1 MLLPSDVDCGQPE
14 NIEHGTW
21 RLLSNDTF
29 YTAQVAYECPENWK
43 LDGRLRRFCQENGT
57 WAGETPKCIGEDF
70 EWVCGRAGGR
80 VARRV
85 GRCCL
90 VRGVCVFVFDA

>member
-1 MLLPSDVDCGQPE
+1 MDCGQPE

-21 RLLSNDTF
+21 RLLSNETF

-70 EWVCGRAGGR
+70 DWVWCKDWVYSLTTRCTYGEMLAG
-80 VARRV
+80 VKLTNV
-85 GRCCL
+85 S
-90 VRGVCVFVFDA
+90 